1 MTTLIIEDELAAKLT
16 EIAADEK
23 RPVTAV
29 LRSLLELYS
38 ALPKDSGL
46 SNPSLTANEAL
57 EAMDGMFDD
66 DVTDL
71 STTVRETM
79 SAYYQKKYTNNS

>member
-1 MTTLIIEDELAAKLT
+1 MTTLIIEDELAAQLT
-16 EIAADEK
+16 EIAADEN
-23 RPVTAV
+23 RPVTDV

-38 ALPKDSGL
+38 ALPKDTGL
-46 SNPSLTANEAL
+46 SMPSMTANEAL

-79 SAYYQKKYTNNS
+79 SAYLKRTL